1 MTLLNSLTSNI
12 SKFIAILSITLLA
25 AGCAS
30 VTDASLDN
38 APQQPD
44 QVHVQKPNTDNPD
57 GTTFSNGDDMD
68 VIVDKPK
75 L

>member
-1 MTLLNSLTSNI
+1 MHIINTLTNNF
-12 SKFIAILSITLLA
+12 SKFITITAITLLA

-30 VTDASLDN
+30 VTDASLDS